1 LHLDNEVHRG
11 GLRLRRLRFGE
22 LLALAGAVCVI
33 LSLFMPWYERASGT
47 LSAWQTFGP
56 ATVLLL
62 AGAAA
67 ALGLVASTVAERTTA
82 LPVAAAVWS
91 TLFAILA
98 LTAAVVRLFERPDH
112 ASSLGAGAWLALAG
126 AAAMLAGSWQ
136 SMRDERSASYALA
149 EPRRQP
155 PPPP

>member
-1 LHLDNEVHRG
+1 VDDELRRG
-11 GLRLRRLRFGE
+11 GLRLRRLRIGE
-22 LLALAGAVCVI
+22 LLALTGAVCVV
-33 LSLFMPWYERASGT
+33 LSLFLPWYERATGT

-62 AGAAA
+62 AAAAA
-67 ALGLVASTVAERTTA
+67 ALGLAASTVAERSTA

-91 TLFAILA
+91 TLLAILA
-98 LTAAVVRLFERPDH
+98 LIAAVVRLFERPDH

-126 AAAMLAGSWQ
+126 VAAMLAGSWQ
-136 SMRDERSASYALA
+136 SMRDERAGSYRPA
-149 EPRRQP
+149 EPPRRP

>member
-1 LHLDNEVHRG
+1 LHADNEVRRS
-11 GLRLRRLRFGE
+11 GLRLRRLRIGE
-22 LLALAGAVCVI
+22 LLALSGALCVI
-33 LSLFMPWYERASGT
+33 LSLFLPWYERASGT

-62 AGAAA
+62 AAAAA
-67 ALGLVASTVAERTTA
+67 ALGLAASTVAERSTA

-91 TLFAILA
+91 TLLAILA
-98 LTAAVVRLFERPDH
+98 LIAAVVRLFERPDH

-136 SMRDERSASYALA
+136 SMRDERAGSYGPA
-149 EPRRQP
+149 EPPRRP